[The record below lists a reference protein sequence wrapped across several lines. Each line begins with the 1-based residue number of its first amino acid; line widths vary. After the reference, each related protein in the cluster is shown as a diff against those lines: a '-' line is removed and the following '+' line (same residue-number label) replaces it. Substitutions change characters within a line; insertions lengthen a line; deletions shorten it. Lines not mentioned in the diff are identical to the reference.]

1 MSLSSSTPASTFSL
15 ALTVSAVSLA
25 VSAAVCVASFYY
37 LSPRGSGRK
46 RHEVRNHVILD
57 DRSCP
62 VTHVRRNNS
71 TVVSLSVPHLHGAI
85 PFTLPFCSAVLT
97 DDGHISISGTIGIA
111 KVHYCVAN
119 SLLLSLLQH
128 TFIYILTLQPALFL
142 ICSRAT
148 STGSLLS

>member
-25 VSAAVCVASFYY
+25 VSAAVLGASFYY
-37 LSPRGSGRK
+37 PHPRGRD
-46 RHEVRNHVILD
+46 RRQPEVRNHVILD

-62 VTHVRRNNS
+62 VTHVRRHNS

-97 DDGHISISGTIGIA
+97 DDGHMSISGTIGIA
-111 KVHYCVAN
+111 KVHYVIVC
-119 SLLLSLLQH
+119 
-128 TFIYILTLQPALFL
+128 
-142 ICSRAT
+142 C
-148 STGSLLS
+148 